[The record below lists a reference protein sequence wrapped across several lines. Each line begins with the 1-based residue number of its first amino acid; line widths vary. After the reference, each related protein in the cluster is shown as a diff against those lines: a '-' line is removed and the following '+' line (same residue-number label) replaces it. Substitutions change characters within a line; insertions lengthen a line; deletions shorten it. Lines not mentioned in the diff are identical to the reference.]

1 MSLNLDK
8 IIGNGI
14 PNVLRINPQNQ
25 KIEAARLLNVAETLE
40 ENIEDTQRF
49 STSLGEPLR
58 GSNIDIFGWP
68 IIIRLF

>member
-58 GSNIDIFGWP
+58 GSNIDIFG
-68 IIIRLF
+68 